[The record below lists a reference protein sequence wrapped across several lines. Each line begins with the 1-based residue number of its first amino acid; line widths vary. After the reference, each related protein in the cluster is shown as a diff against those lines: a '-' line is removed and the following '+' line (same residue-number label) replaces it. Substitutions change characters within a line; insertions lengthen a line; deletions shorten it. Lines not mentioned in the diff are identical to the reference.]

1 MTIPQVANMMS
12 IPIGIICLL
21 ISIRAFYIYTLS
33 FNDMIFVLALS
44 MAFLTIGT
52 FVGTIGD
59 AHIAGNTWNV
69 DWTRTCGACCGGIFI
84 FLSSLATSSQQMRK
98 IRQWQV
104 MVAILFVIVIVLTP
118 FYPSAKTPPLPLVLN
133 SLRILIYSC
142 AFIRYALLYNSK
154 STRFSSMMCIAFLV
168 LVTGYVLNIPGIL
181 QSSLAIF
188 TIIAAAVRMS
198 AYVTLL
204 AAYSVK

>member
-1 MTIPQVANMMS
+1 MTIAQVANLMS
-12 IPIGIICLL
+12 IPIGVICLL
-21 ISIRAFYIYTLS
+21 ISIRAFYIYSLS
-33 FNDMIFVLALS
+33 LNEMIFVLAFS
-44 MAFLTIGT
+44 MAFISIGT

-69 DWTRTCGACCGGIFI
+69 DWTRTFGASCGGLFIFI
-84 FLSSLATSSQQMRK
+84 SSLATSSQQMRK

-104 MVAILFVIVIVLTP
+104 MVAFLFVIVIALTP

-133 SLRILIYSC
+133 SLRIIIYSA
-142 AFIRYALLYNSK
+142 AFIRYAFLYSSK

-168 LVTGYVLNIPGIL
+168 LVTGYALNIPGIL

-188 TIIAAAVRMS
+188 TIIAAAVRIS
-198 AYVTLL
+198 AYATLM
-204 AAYSVK
+204 AAYSIK

>member
-1 MTIPQVANMMS
+1 
-12 IPIGIICLL
+12 
-21 ISIRAFYIYTLS
+21 
-33 FNDMIFVLALS
+33 MIFVLALS
-44 MAFLTIGT
+44 MAFISIGT

-69 DWTRTCGACCGGIFI
+69 DWTRTCGACFGGIFI
-84 FLSSLATSSQQMRK
+84 FLSSLATSRQQMRK

-118 FYPSAKTPPLPLVLN
+118 FYPSAKTPPLPIVLN
-133 SLRILIYSC
+133 SLRMIIYSC
-142 AFIRYALLYNSK
+142 AFIRYAILYTSK

-168 LVTGYVLNIPGIL
+168 LVTGYALNIPGIL

-198 AYVTLL
+198 AYATLL
-204 AAYSVK
+204 AAYSIK